1 MIGRSILGDSRFTD
15 YGVSGFTL
23 LELMV
28 VVAVVAIL
36 ATVAYPSFNSLINS
50 NRLVGT
56 ANQILASLQHAR
68 SEAIRL
74 NRRVAICPANADDTA
89 CQEGG
94 SPARWL
100 TVVVDTGEVLSVTEA
115 RAPIQVLSSGNVT
128 SDPSD
133 RVVFSADG
141 FARTAGGLL
150 LDASIAACLPTAQPA
165 DNVRSV
171 SIGSGSRLRVVASN
185 GGAACVAPAN
195 VL

>member
-1 MIGRSILGDSRFTD
+1 MGHRVG
-15 YGVSGFTL
+15 GFTL

-28 VVAVVAIL
+28 VVAVMAVL
-36 ATVAYPSFNSLINS
+36 ASVAYPSFNSLINS

-56 ANQILASLQHAR
+56 ANQILASLQQAR

-74 NRRVAICPANADDTA
+74 NRRVAVCPANADDTA

-94 SPARWL
+94 NPARWL
-100 TVVVDTGEVLSVTEA
+100 TIVLDTGEVLNVAEA
-115 RAPIQVLSSGNVT
+115 RAPVQVLSSGNVT
-128 SDPSD
+128 GDPSD

-150 LDASIAACLPTAQPA
+150 LDASIAACLPTSQPA
-165 DNVRSV
+165 ENVRSV
-171 SIGSGSRLRVVASN
+171 SIGSGSRLRVVTGN
-185 GGAACVAPAN
+185 GGAACVTPAN